1 MPPGLMRDSR
11 RARGAE
17 AWSRARRPFC
27 VACVEFP
34 PLRGRPWLAW
44 RERVGWE
51 RGEYK
56 VAASEADKPERSPL
70 VILFAEMRGF
80 TGMSDMLDPAIVLAR
95 VGEFVSL
102 ISKAVETHEGAV
114 VDILSDTVM
123 ATFTGQDDAQHA
135 VETAQEIQAGFATLA
150 EAWQR
155 NFGIRAAVSM
165 GLHCGNA
172 VVGFAKESPTPE
184 QLFVFGDCVSI
195 ANRLLHRARAGEFVL
210 SETLMDLATEMGVA
224 IEAEQLPPLEIP
236 RRDPIKLF
244 GVLVD
249 TRLDFTHE

>member
-1 MPPGLMRDSR
+1 
-11 RARGAE
+11 
-17 AWSRARRPFC
+17 
-27 VACVEFP
+27 VTT
-34 PLRGRPWLAW
+34 
-44 RERVGWE
+44 
-51 RGEYK
+51 
-56 VAASEADKPERSPL
+56 SEADKPERSPM

-80 TGMSDMLDPAIVLAR
+80 TGMSDMLDPGVVLAR

-102 ISKAVETHEGAV
+102 MSKAVEEHEGALV
-114 VDILSDTVM
+114 NILSDTVM

-135 VETAQEIQAGFATLA
+135 VESAQEIQAGFAILA

-155 NFGIRAAVSM
+155 DFGIRAAVSL
-165 GLHCGNA
+165 GLHCGDA
-172 VVGFAKESPTPE
+172 VVGFAEKSPTPE

-210 SETLMDLATEMGVA
+210 SETLMDLATEMGVT
-224 IEAEQLPPLEIP
+224 IDAEELPPLEIP

-244 GVLVD
+244 GVLLN